1 VFVCPRAY
9 LWNYTS
15 DLRQIF
21 VDTTYGRGSVLLW
34 RHSDTLRSVQP
45 TVPVHSYEP
54 GGPVTPFRCVPKHW
68 NHWLGELIECSAA
81 NEPIPIASTAI
92 IYELVVYMVGAFEPT
107 QEQVA
112 AEMQLVRQRAADE
125 QRLRTVHQQQQHDL
139 QQRAGDL
146 AVLQQRSQLQH
157 RRQVLAG

>member
-1 VFVCPRAY
+1 
-9 LWNYTS
+9 
-15 DLRQIF
+15 
-21 VDTTYGRGSVLLW
+21 
-34 RHSDTLRSVQP
+34 
-45 TVPVHSYEP
+45 
-54 GGPVTPFRCVPKHW
+54 
-68 NHWLGELIECSAA
+68 
-81 NEPIPIASTAI
+81 
-92 IYELVVYMVGAFEPT
+92 MVGAFEPT